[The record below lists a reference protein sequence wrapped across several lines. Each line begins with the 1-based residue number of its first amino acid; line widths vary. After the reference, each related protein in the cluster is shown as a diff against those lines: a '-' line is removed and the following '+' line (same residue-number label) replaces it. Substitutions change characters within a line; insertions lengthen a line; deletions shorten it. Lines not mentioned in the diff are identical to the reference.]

1 MLSSDLFESDP
12 AYGRRPEFGELA
24 RRSGRMLNERSLAQI
39 TAAENL
45 LGKATASAAAGN
57 VERAEQLIQ
66 RAAAMPYDP
75 REEGSPGIRGAEMV
89 IFSLVTDRLEASDED
104 DPAWLDVVVD
114 VYAHLDGPGKAEL
127 ASVVHGFVLQGAIY
141 NVTAAEGRRIRQV
154 FGDAPLEADLGDGP
168 ALTVEERHGIIR
180 SLVATA
186 VALREGYAARG

>member
-1 MLSSDLFESDP
+1 MLSSDVFESDP

-45 LGKATASAAAGN
+45 LGKATASAASGN

-75 REEGSPGIRGAEMV
+75 RE
-89 IFSLVTDRLEASDED
+89 ED

-154 FGDAPLEADLGDGP
+154 FGHAPLEADLGDGP
-168 ALTVEERHGIIR
+168 ALTVEERRGIIR